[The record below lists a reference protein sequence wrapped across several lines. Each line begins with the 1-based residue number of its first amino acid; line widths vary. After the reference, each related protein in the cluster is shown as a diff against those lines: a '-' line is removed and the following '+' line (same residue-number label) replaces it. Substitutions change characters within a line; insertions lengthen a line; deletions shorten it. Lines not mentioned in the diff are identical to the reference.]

1 MVVPFYYI
9 WTAKQKIMKKDSTG
23 NAGKKNRGWKIF
35 RNILLTIVGIWAV
48 ILIVLQIALTPGVL
62 TAAVNKA
69 ASRMVD
75 GDVSFGKVRASVFRH
90 FPYVSVTFDSLAVT
104 YPSDRFEKYGAG
116 KDWYTRQ
123 GRGETC
129 DTLMSFDRLS
139 AALNLSSLIAGQ
151 INIPLV
157 TLSKPRIYATSYN
170 DSTATWNVLGF
181 QRETEEADTVSS
193 GIPDLM
199 IGRIRLVDRP
209 RIIFNSIPDSTNL
222 SLSLKRMIFFGRIVT
237 KDIQK
242 SRLGLRVD
250 TLFMTGRFPADTV
263 AMRLDNFVIRG
274 KDHGINM
281 KALATAYMAT
291 GTYGRMKLPVEIDT
305 RVSFPKDT
313 IRRVSIER
321 FDAKFAD
328 IPFNAKA
335 DIGFKGDSIH
345 VKGGCYI
352 HDCEVMKPINYFGKN
367 ILKGLGDF
375 KTDAVISLAA
385 GIDGWMD
392 SDGHIPAID
401 AVLEIPV
408 TNISH
413 KILGDNKIGLKAIL
427 KGSESGRMDVEL
439 DSVLF
444 IGKGIALAGA
454 GKARDLLGEDP
465 QLSVDSRFFLNLDTL
480 STLIRRFTGF
490 SAAGRMSADL
500 SGDIKMS
507 QLSPY
512 TFADADLKGKVRS
525 RKLVV
530 YSPEDSLDVYIDSLD
545 VKLGTYAN
553 IYNRNISEGERMM
566 GLAAYVDSVRFRYK
580 DSISIM
586 GRKLSLMAQNSAAVL
601 NQDDSA
607 AFYPFGGRFEAGFL
621 SMRGADTS
629 VIALARSVNKFSV
642 MPKAGSPDVPV
653 LDLTSNT
660 GMLFLKGTVN
670 RLAVRNMDLTA
681 NAAMNSIERRR
692 KARGF
697 VDSLSRANPDV
708 PLDSLFRQFR
718 RNRPARE
725 IPAWLTEADFRK
737 NDISLDVGENIRK
750 YFREWDM
757 KGSIGLGRMSVMTPY
772 MPLRNRISDFRG
784 TFDNNQINLENLTIN
799 SGRSHISATGALKG
813 LRGVILRSGF
823 LTLDVDVKSDSLDL
837 NQLLAAYSAGQTFS
851 ADDFA
856 GKDMTSMEDDEFE
869 EMIMAD
875 STEVAADSGTL
886 LVIPANIAAEIKLDA
901 RNVKYSKIEMG
912 RMTADLVMKERCV
925 QFTNTSATTNMGD
938 LFFEGFY
945 ATRTKKDL
953 KTGFNLNFSDIT
965 AEKVIEM
972 MPAIDTVMPL
982 LKSFKGELNLEMA
995 ATADIDTTMSIL
1007 TPSINGVIRIG
1018 GSHLQLHNDESIRKI
1033 AKILKFKDRENTYID
1048 RMSVEGLIS
1057 DSKLEIFPFVLNID
1071 RYILAMSG
1079 VQNLDSSF
1087 KYHVSVIESPLP
1099 FRVGIDLWGNFDDM
1113 KFKIGKAKYK
1123 SANVPVFTA
1132 AVDQVKLNLAESI
1145 RDIFQK
1151 GVDRAVSESR
1161 RQKEINDYKKRIDY
1175 VQAVDEQ
1182 MDTLTSEEQKSL
1194 DME

>member
-1 MVVPFYYI
+1 MASSI
-9 WTAKQKIMKKDSTG
+9 ILKDMEKNSAGTAKRK
-23 NAGKKNRGWKIF
+23 RGWKIF
-35 RNILLTIVGIWAV
+35 RNILLTVAGIWAV
-48 ILIVLQIALTPGVL
+48 ILIALQIALTPEVL
-62 TAAVNKA
+62 TGAVNKA
-69 ASRMVD
+69 ASQMVD

-104 YPSDRFEKYGAG
+104 YPSDRFEAYGAG
-116 KDWYTRQ
+116 QDWYTRQ

-129 DTLMSFDRLS
+129 DTLMSFRSLS
-139 AALNLSSLIAGQ
+139 ASLNLSSLMAGQ
-151 INIPLV
+151 INVPRV

-170 DSTATWNVLGF
+170 DSTANWNILKF
-181 QRETEEADTVSS
+181 IESSEEEESDTVSS
-193 GIPDLM
+193 GLPDM
-199 IGRIRLVDRP
+199 VIGRIRLVDNP
-209 RIIFNSIPDSTNL
+209 RIIFNSIPDSANL
-222 SLSLKRMIFFGRIVT
+222 SLSLKRMIFFGRAVT
-237 KDIQK
+237 KDIKK

-263 AMRLDNFVIRG
+263 ALRLDNFVIRG

-305 RVSFPKDT
+305 RVSFPKDS

-328 IPFNAKA
+328 IPITAKVDA
-335 DIGFKGDSIH
+335 GFKGDSIY
-345 VKGGCYI
+345 VNGGCYI
-352 HDCEVMKPINYFGKN
+352 HDCEVMKPINYFGRN
-367 ILKGLGDF
+367 IMKGLDGF

-385 GIDGWMD
+385 KMEGWIDPE
-392 SDGHIPAID
+392 GHIPSID

-413 KILGDNKIGLKAIL
+413 KMLGDNKIGLKAIL
-427 KGSESGRMDVEL
+427 KGSESGRMDVKL

-444 IGKGIALAGA
+444 VGKGIALAGA
-454 GKARDLLGEDP
+454 GKALDLLGKDP
-465 QLSVDSRFFLNLDTL
+465 QLSVDSHFFLNLDTL
-480 STLIRRFTGF
+480 STLIQRFTGY
-490 SAAGRMSADL
+490 SAAGRMSAEL
-500 SGDIKMS
+500 KGEILMS

-512 TFADADLKGKVRS
+512 TFADADLKGSIRS
-525 RKLVV
+525 RKFII

-553 IYNRNISEGERMM
+553 IYNTKITEGERMM
-566 GLAAYVDSVRFRYK
+566 GMAAYVDSVRLRYK
-580 DSISIM
+580 DSISLM
-586 GRKLSLMAQNSAAVL
+586 GRKLSLLAQNSAAML
-601 NQDDSA
+601 DQTDSSS
-607 AFYPFGGRFEAGFL
+607 FYPFGGRLEAGFL

-629 VIALARSVNKFSV
+629 TIALAKSVNKFSI
-642 MPKAGSPDVPV
+642 MPKAGNPDVPV

-660 GMLFLKGTVN
+660 GMVFVKGPVN
-670 RLAVRNMDLTA
+670 RLAVRNMDLSA

-692 KARGF
+692 KAKAF
-697 VDSLSRANPDV
+697 VDSLAKANPDV
-708 PLDSLFRQFR
+708 PLDSLFKQFR

-737 NDISLDVGENIRK
+737 SDITLDVGENIRK
-750 YFREWDM
+750 YFREWDLE
-757 KGSIGLGRMSVMTPY
+757 GSIGLGRMSIMTPY
-772 MPLRNRISDFRG
+772 MPLRNRISGFRG
-784 TFDNNQINLENLTIN
+784 TFNNNQVNLESLTIN
-799 SGRSHISATGALKG
+799 SGRSHISASGALKG
-813 LRGVILRSGF
+813 LRGVILRNGF

-837 NQLLAAYSAGQTFS
+837 NQLLAAYSAGQSFS
-851 ADDFA
+851 AKDFA
-856 GKDMTSMEDDEFE
+856 GKDMTSLEDDEFE
-869 EMIMAD
+869 EMIMDD
-875 STEVAADSGTL
+875 STETAADSSTL

-901 RNVKYSKIEMG
+901 RNVKYSKLEMD
-912 RMTADLVMKERCV
+912 RMTADLVVKERCV
-925 QFTNTSATTNMGD
+925 QFTNTSAATNMGD

-945 ATRTKKDL
+945 ATQTKKDL
-953 KTGFNLNFSDIT
+953 KTGFNLNFSNIT

-1007 TPSINGVIRIG
+1007 APSINGVIRIG

-1048 RMSVEGLIS
+1048 QMSVEGLIS
-1057 DSKLEIFPFVLNID
+1057 DSRLEIFPFVLDID
-1071 RYILAMSG
+1071 RYVLAMSG

-1099 FRVGIDLWGNFDDM
+1099 FRVGIDLWGDFDDM

-1123 SANVPVFTA
+1123 NANVPVFTA

-1151 GVDRAVSESR
+1151 GVDKAVTENR

-1175 VQAVDEQ
+1175 VQAVDEK